1 MPELL
6 IRYAYDEK
14 VDIDLRGH
22 FTGKFDSHEI
32 AAVKYQLTAKNSVAA
47 SAQSATG

>member
-1 MPELL
+1 MPLKPGDSFN
-6 IRYAYDEK
+6 YT
-14 VDIDLRGH
+14 IDLRGH

>member
-1 MPELL
+1 MVFVSMTVY
-6 IRYAYDEK
+6 IAKNY
-14 VDIDLRGH
+14 LRGH

-32 AAVKYQLTAKNSVAA
+32 AAVKYQITAKNSVAA